1 MKKLLLIPAL
11 ALTVFLF
18 LQATSKE
25 ANETTIVS
33 VEFDNEIPAHVKAVI
48 DQKCYGCH
56 NAESKNEKGKKKL
69 DWDDFESSRKAKQL
83 ATMAKIN
90 ETLVEGEMPP
100 AKFLESK
107 PEGKLS
113 PEELQT
119 LLDWS
124 SGKKR
129 APKQ

>member
-11 ALTVFLF
+11 ALIAFIF
-18 LQATSKE
+18 LQATVKD
-25 ANETTIVS
+25 NESIELETNV
-33 VEFDNEIPAHVKAVI
+33 FDNKIPPHVKAVI

-56 NAESKNEKGKKKL
+56 NAESKNEKGKQKL
-69 DWDDFESSRKAKQL
+69 DWDELEASRKAKQL

-90 ETLVEGEMPP
+90 ETLVNGDMPP

-107 PEGKLS
+107 PEGKLTK
-113 PEELQT
+113 EELET

-124 SGKKR
+124 AGKKKS
-129 APKQ
+129 PK

>member
-11 ALTVFLF
+11 ALIAFIF
-18 LQATSKE
+18 LQATVK
-25 ANETTIVS
+25 
-33 VEFDNEIPAHVKAVI
+33 DNESIELETNVFDDKIPPHVKAVI

-56 NAESKNEKGKKKL
+56 NAESKNEKGKQKL
-69 DWDDFESSRKAKQL
+69 DWDELEASRKAKQL

-90 ETLVEGEMPP
+90 ETLVNGDMPP

-107 PEGKLS
+107 PEGKLTK
-113 PEELQT
+113 EELET

-124 SGKKR
+124 AGKKKS
-129 APKQ
+129 PK